1 VLRRRKNLIG
11 ALNTEAGKLIL
22 AELYNEFVKD
32 SSLNEN
38 SNIMAYKLGQKELV
52 QGLINESNITEDELE
67 NQYQDYE
74 DNIYD

>member
-1 VLRRRKNLIG
+1 MLRRRKNLIG